1 MVEHKAKKAMILL
14 HSPCFT
20 LACSWQWLQFL
31 VANSS
36 DCCNKCWMFEVITLA
51 SGSDGNATLVRNETA
66 TFLIDAGLSARQLT
80 ARLLAT
86 GISPEQLSGI
96 LLTHEHGDH
105 TSALKVLLMRH
116 QLPVFCNSLTA
127 RALHDAGL
135 VHENWKLFQ
144 TGSEFSLGSFTIRA
158 FSVPH
163 DAADPVGF
171 RISSS
176 GSCFGVLTDL
186 GYATRLVFEMLRGI
200 QALLIETNHDEELL
214 QKDARRPWS
223 VKQRILSRHGHLS
236 NAAAARVLSELE
248 APLQH
253 IIIGHLSRD
262 CNSPQLALDS
272 VARALAI
279 AGCSAQASVHCAGQD
294 APSPALLIT

>member
-1 MVEHKAKKAMILL
+1 
-14 HSPCFT
+14 
-20 LACSWQWLQFL
+20 
-31 VANSS
+31 
-36 DCCNKCWMFEVITLA
+36 MFEVITLA

-80 ARLLAT
+80 ARLVET
-86 GISPEQLSGI
+86 GTSPEQLSGI

-105 TSALKVLLMRH
+105 TSALKGLLMRH
-116 QLPVFCNSLTA
+116 QLPVFCNPLTA
-127 RALHDAGL
+127 RALQDAGL
-135 VHENWKLFQ
+135 VHGNWKLFQ
-144 TGSEFSLGSFTIRA
+144 TGSEFPLGSFSIRA

-171 RISSS
+171 RISAN

-200 QALLIETNHDEELL
+200 RALLIETNHDEELL

-236 NAAAARVLSELE
+236 NTAAARVLTELE
-248 APLQH
+248 APLDQ
-253 IIIGHLSRD
+253 IILGHLSRD
-262 CNSPQLALDS
+262 CNSPRLALDS
-272 VARALAI
+272 AARALAI
-279 AGCSAQASVHCAGQD
+279 AGWSAHANVHCAGQD
-294 APSPALLIT
+294 APSPPFLIT

>member
-1 MVEHKAKKAMILL
+1 
-14 HSPCFT
+14 
-20 LACSWQWLQFL
+20 
-31 VANSS
+31 
-36 DCCNKCWMFEVITLA
+36 MFEVITLA

-66 TFLIDAGLSARQLT
+66 AFLIDAGLSARQLT

-86 GISPEQLSGI
+86 GMSPEQLSGI

-116 QLPVFCNSLTA
+116 QLPVFCNTLTA
-127 RALHDAGL
+127 RALQDVGL
-135 VHENWKLFQ
+135 VHGNWKLFQ
-144 TGSEFSLGSFTIRA
+144 TGPEFSIGSFEIRA

-186 GYATRLVFEMLRGI
+186 GYATRLVFDMLRGI
-200 QALLIETNHDEELL
+200 RALLIETNHDEELL
-214 QKDARRPWS
+214 QKDPRRPWS

-236 NAAAARVLSELE
+236 NAAAARILSELE

-253 IIIGHLSRD
+253 IILGHLSRD
-262 CNSPQLALDS
+262 CNSPQLALDCA
-272 VARALAI
+272 ARGLAN
-279 AGCSAQASVHCAGQD
+279 AGHATQANIHCAGQD
-294 APSPALLIT
+294 APGPALLIT